1 MVEAILAERAAGSR
15 TYRNMLVFLAPD
27 KARLEELRDAARWY
41 LAWKSVHDEHEELNL
56 DGLERRQAETQTRH
70 FDEAVTQR
78 IGETFV
84 WMLTPRQEAGKP
96 EVTWEQTRVASNEPI
111 PVRVSKKLKVE
122 EGLIAEYSGARLRM
136 DLDRVPLW
144 KGDHV
149 GVKELWS
156 YYAQYLYLSR
166 LRDSKTL
173 AEAVQNGVASTTW
186 EHDAFAYADAWDE
199 ATGRY
204 VGLIAGGV
212 PSVLVDGVSVVVKP
226 EAARRQLDAEARAR
240 EPQAEPT
247 GKPEPAPDGEPGAP
261 TPREEAAVRRFFG
274 VKTLDAQRVSRDA
287 DQVAAEVV
295 RHLVSL
301 VDADVE
307 VKLEISANVPTGVP
321 DDVVRTV
328 TENAKT
334 LKFEQHGFESD

>member
-1 MVEAILAERAAGSR
+1 MVDAILAERAAGPR
-15 TYRNMLVFLAPD
+15 TCRNMLVFVAPD

-56 DGLERRQAETQTRH
+56 DALERRQAETQTRH

-96 EVTWEQTRVASNEPI
+96 EVTWEQTRVSGTEPI
-111 PVRVSKKLKVE
+111 PIRVSKKLRVE
-122 EGLIAEYSGARLRM
+122 EGLITEYSSARLRM

-144 KGDHV
+144 KGDHIE
-149 GVKELWS
+149 VKELWS
-156 YYAQYLYLSR
+156 YYARYLYLSR
-166 LRDSKTL
+166 LRDSRVL

-186 EHDAFAYADAWDE
+186 EQDAFAYADAWDD
-199 ATGRY
+199 AAGRY
-204 VGLIAGGV
+204 VGLVVGGV
-212 PSVLVDGVSVVVKP
+212 PYVLVDGVSVVVTP
-226 EAARRQLDAEARAR
+226 EAARRQLEAEA
-240 EPQAEPT
+240 
-247 GKPEPAPDGEPGAP
+247 PAPVPGGVPVPGPAPASGPGEPGPAP
-261 TPREEAAVRRFFG
+261 QEEAVVRHFFG
-274 VKTLDAQRVSRDA
+274 VKSLDPKRVSRDA

-295 RHLVSL
+295 KHLVGL
-301 VDADVE
+301 VDAEVE
-307 VKLEISANVPTGVP
+307 VKIEISANAPDGVP

-334 LKFEQHGFESD
+334 LKFEQHGFEES